1 MSSPRCGDV
10 SSSLVVHALI
20 CASSPRCGDVSSLAY
35 QNSLNSA
42 SSPRCGDVSSQESK
56 TGYAHE
62 SSPRCGDVSYRLK
75 MPLTGTLLSPQSW
88 GVFLY
93 ESRNSKVP

>member
-1 MSSPRCGDV
+1 MFLPHSLSKNLKKGLPPRCGDVSLTGICMEVRRLSSPRCGDV
-10 SSSLVVHALI
+10 SA
-20 CASSPRCGDVSSLAY
+20 GDPDREGQL
-35 QNSLNSA
+35 L
-42 SSPRCGDVSSQESK
+42 
-56 TGYAHE
+56 

>member
-1 MSSPRCGDV
+1 MLSSPRCGDV
-10 SSSLVVHALI
+10 SVKSVVI
-20 CASSPRCGDVSSLAY
+20 NRGRESSPRCGDVSHVALVEEGRA
-35 QNSLNSA
+35 
-42 SSPRCGDVSSQESK
+42 G
-56 TGYAHE
+56 